1 MTGRL
6 TILRI
11 VFLLAIAGCI
21 VLDLRRRRTRP
32 ATEPISRA
40 RVALGAWSVLMLLFI
55 GALWIDHLTF
65 PGLLDLMEGTIL
77 QHVAQAAKGLPIYP
91 APTPA
96 YVPLAYNPLY
106 YYLCVPFTWVMGLDF
121 PALRLVSILG
131 MALAGVVIFAAVRD
145 RTGSRWWG
153 LIAVGLYATAY
164 RVMDAYLDT
173 AHSDSWLLAT
183 ALTGSWVLGRSTTRG
198 GRMAGIVLLVVSFWF
213 KQHGALFALGGLYYV
228 TRDEGWRRALPYWAV
243 AALLGP
249 VAYLAAVR
257 WPFGVDFHYFT
268 WSVPS
273 GWSKVSPETFARVI
287 RFVAGNYLPIFLAA
301 LLPLR
306 SAIRGRTPV
315 RIWEIQFCAGVASM
329 MMGSLDWGSS
339 DNVFIPFGA
348 FTIVL
353 GTIGLAELPGI
364 ASGALQA
371 AAVAIAFV
379 PLMYA
384 PQTVFVSRHAR
395 AAYADLVTTVRA
407 LPGPVYAPGIGQFPG
422 APLFSPGAH
431 WVALEDMVRGPGHG
445 AADMAA
451 ARALIDPV
459 ADAQGEAFILTNT
472 PHTIETPPLNTL
484 DGRYVLVEDFGTR
497 FADLA
502 GLPKRYDHKY
512 PRYLYASPAAVAAR
526 AARVGSPGTATSSA
540 AAPTAA
546 PTAGSHAVAPTAGT
560 P

>member
-6 TILRI
+6 TLLRI
-11 VFLLAIAGCI
+11 VFLLAIAACI
-21 VLDLRRRRTRP
+21 VLDLRRRRTMSSAVP
-32 ATEPISRA
+32 SSRA
-40 RVALGAWSVLMLLFI
+40 RLALGAWSVLMLLFV
-55 GALWIDHLTF
+55 GFLWADHITF

-77 QHVAQAAKGLPIYP
+77 QHVAQAAHGLPVYP

-106 YYLCVPFTWVMGLDF
+106 YYLCVPFTWVLGLDF

-131 MALAGVVIFAAVRD
+131 MALAGYVIYAAVRD
-145 RTGSRWWG
+145 RTASAWWG

-183 ALTGSWVLGRSTTRG
+183 ALAGSWALDRATTRG
-198 GRMAGIVLLVVSFWF
+198 GRMLGIVLLVLSFWF
-213 KQHGALFALGGLYYV
+213 KQHGALFALGGLLYV
-228 TRDEGWRRALPYWAV
+228 TRVDGWRKSLPYWAV
-243 AALLGP
+243 ATLLGP

-273 GWSKVSPETFARVI
+273 GWSHVNVETFARVI
-287 RFVAGNYLPIFLAA
+287 RFVAGNYLPIVAAA
-301 LLPLR
+301 LLPVAAAL
-306 SAIRGRTPV
+306 RGRSPV
-315 RIWEIQFCAGVASM
+315 RIWQIQFVAGVASLL
-329 MMGSLDWGSS
+329 MGSLDWGSS

-353 GTIGLAELPGI
+353 GTIGLAGLPGL

-384 PQTVFVSRHAR
+384 PQTVIVSRHAG
-395 AAYADLVTTVRA
+395 AAYADLVSTVRA

-422 APLFSPGAH
+422 PPLFSPGAH
-431 WVALEDMVRGPGHG
+431 WVALEDMLRGPGHG
-445 AADMAA
+445 APDSAA

-459 ADAQGEAFILTNT
+459 ADAPGEAFILTNT
-472 PHTIETPPLNTL
+472 PHTMETPPLNAL
-484 DGRYVLVEDFGTR
+484 DRRYALVEDFGTR

-512 PRYLYASPAAVAAR
+512 PRYLYATPAAVAAR
-526 AARVGSPGTATSSA
+526 AVWEPATARAMTTPRATASTAVGSTPGAQ
-540 AAPTAA
+540 
-546 PTAGSHAVAPTAGT
+546 
-560 P
+560 